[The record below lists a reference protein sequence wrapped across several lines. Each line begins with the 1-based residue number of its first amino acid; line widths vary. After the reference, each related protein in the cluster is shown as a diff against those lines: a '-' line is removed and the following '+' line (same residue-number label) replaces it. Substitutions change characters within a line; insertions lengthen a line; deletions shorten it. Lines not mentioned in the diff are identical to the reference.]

1 MSPGRNNG
9 RIEEDSKE
17 LYDGVHP
24 EEHDDFFATD
34 SSVFASDME
43 DHNRPHDMNETC
55 HC

>member
-9 RIEEDSKE
+9 RVEEDSKE

-34 SSVFASDME
+34 GSVFASDME
-43 DHNRPHDMNETC
+43 DHNRRHDMNKTRRC
-55 HC
+55 